1 MFSIELVKRKHLATG
16 GKQAKHHFFRKMC
29 LKKVKDLYGDVKDVY
44 GGPGY
49 HSEKIIFEV
58 APPMFMLMLMPI
70 SIYTL
75 VLNAKVFFG
84 GYLYKFQV
92 NFNTYFIHYIHVIS
106 EITLKQIA

>member
-1 MFSIELVKRKHLATG
+1 M
-16 GKQAKHHFFRKMC
+16 
-29 LKKVKDLYGDVKDVY
+29 KDLYGDVKDVY

-58 APPMFMLMLMPI
+58 APPMLMLMPI

-75 VLNAKVFFG
+75 FLNAKVFFG
-84 GYLYKFQV
+84 GYLYTFQV

-106 EITLKQIA
+106 EITLKRIALKGFFFCFKS